1 MNNMSCDGCLYAEAT
16 PKSLMKVMNVKG
28 LTLYHLKSH
37 LQVNIKSVN
46 KCINLGS
53 AVLLYLMVVLNQ
65 KYRLGKQPT
74 RDTNVVDGC
83 KESKFST
90 SLSILPIST

>member
-37 LQVNIKSVN
+37 LQVNSHLIMLVIILGMKVYSGSVLA
-46 KCINLGS
+46 KTLC
-53 AVLLYLMVVLNQ
+53 LLIISN
-65 KYRLGKQPT
+65 
-74 RDTNVVDGC
+74 
-83 KESKFST
+83 EAI
-90 SLSILPIST
+90 ILY